1 MKYTTVKIS
10 EILQHPTMRLDAKYW
25 IRKKPQAAS
34 GRVGP
39 RAASLTRRILN
50 DRVKTMKEITYKNK
64 KIKLPF
70 PDADYSDQPLEM
82 EEVKNPFSGQSIA
95 MPKFA
100 VAVYD
105 VTMGSNHLAEAED
118 HELGMGA
125 SKHWPTVRK
134 GLDWFRRYFAKEYM
148 VLLD

>member
-10 EILQHPTMRLDAKYW
+10 EILKHPTKRMDAKYW
-25 IRKKPQAAS
+25 IKKNKKAAS
-34 GRVGP
+34 HKLQ
-39 RAASLTRRILN
+39 AASLTRRILN
-50 DRVKTMKEITYKNK
+50 DRVKTMNEITYKNK

-70 PDADYSDQPLEM
+70 PDADYSSDPFEM

>member
-1 MKYTTVKIS
+1 
-10 EILQHPTMRLDAKYW
+10 
-25 IRKKPQAAS
+25 
-34 GRVGP
+34 
-39 RAASLTRRILN
+39 
-50 DRVKTMKEITYKNK
+50 MKEITYQNK

-70 PDADYSDQPLEM
+70 PGADYSDQPLALET
-82 EEVKNPFSGQSIA
+82 VKNPLSGQSIA

-105 VTMGSNHLAEAED
+105 VTMGSNHLAESYD
-118 HELGMGA
+118 R
-125 SKHWPTVRK
+125 KHGTGTSPQWDTVRK

>member
-1 MKYTTVKIS
+1 M
-10 EILQHPTMRLDAKYW
+10 
-25 IRKKPQAAS
+25 
-34 GRVGP
+34 
-39 RAASLTRRILN
+39 N
-50 DRVKTMKEITYKNK
+50 EITYKNK

-70 PDADYSDQPLEM
+70 PDADYSDQPFEM

-95 MPKFA
+95 MPRFA

-118 HELGMGA
+118 AKLGTGH
-125 SKHWPTVRK
+125 SQHWPTVRK

>member
-1 MKYTTVKIS
+1 
-10 EILQHPTMRLDAKYW
+10 
-25 IRKKPQAAS
+25 
-34 GRVGP
+34 
-39 RAASLTRRILN
+39 
-50 DRVKTMKEITYKNK
+50 MKEITYKNK

-70 PDADYSDQPLEM
+70 PDADYSSDPFEM
-82 EEVKNPFSGQSIA
+82 EEVKNPFSGESIA

-105 VTMGSNHLAEAED
+105 VTMGSNHLAESED
-118 HELGMGA
+118 AKLGMGA

-134 GLDWFRRYFAKEYM
+134 GLDWFRKNFAKEYM